1 MELSYRSGKFLVE
14 YDGSLPEPHTSDKL
28 KRLGFKHNRLDG
40 YFTTSIQSAAHL
52 RDYADERAEKIFHK
66 AFIQFTRWTGALTVP
81 KGLSL
86 LDHQPGSCRFSLSRS
101 RSYLALAPGLGK
113 TIVAA
118 IIAGTLKKKV
128 LYVCPPFLMLNTLEE
143 FTKWAPHLHTKILGN
158 DDYIV
163 PDVLIVPDSMVTNK
177 DVVKYVK
184 VFAPQ
189 VFFGDEWHRFKTE
202 TAQRSKAVYGYTDRR
217 KTPPYQ
223 PGLLDIKSLEKKI
236 FLSGTPCPNGRPMEL
251 FTVLKKCAGE
261 FIEFMPQHQFGVKY
275 CEAFV
280 IKNEWT
286 GQQYGYDY
294 TGCDEENFIKLM
306 KKVRT
311 KKTDNMTAFM
321 LRLDKKIL
329 GLPPVT
335 EEIVILGDDMPREL
349 KSMDEEMLRLYSPK
363 DLLRLSIK
371 LAMGKATEQEEV
383 HLMTYRRLLGEH
395 KVKPSCEYIESI
407 LEETT
412 ENIFIVAIHKEVIA
426 LIAERLKKYSPIVV
440 TGDVP
445 VKKRDALVKSY
456 QAGRSRVIIG
466 NIDAI
471 GVGFTL
477 TMAHRVLLV
486 EYKYSPGEN
495 RQVIDRVHRY
505 GLNHELL
512 AQYLVFRNSL
522 DRSTIETVLH
532 KQKIIKHV

>member
-1 MELSYRSGKFLVE
+1 METSVTFKSGKFVAHGFEESFLR
-14 YDGSLPEPHTSDKL
+14 D
-28 KRLGFKHNRLDG
+28 LGFKNNKLDG
-40 YFTTSIQSAAHL
+40 WFTTSIQSAAHL
-52 RDYADERAEKIFHK
+52 RDYADERAEKIFHN
-66 AFIQFTRWTGALTVP
+66 AFIHFSRWTGALTIP
-81 KGLSL
+81 KGLTL
-86 LDHQPGSCRFSLSRS
+86 LNHQPGSACFSLSRS

-118 IIAGTLKKKV
+118 VIAGTLKKKV
-128 LYVCPPFLMLNTLEE
+128 LYICPPFLMLNTLEE

-177 DVVKYVK
+177 DVMKYVH
-184 VFAPQ
+184 VFKPQ

-217 KTPPYQ
+217 KTPAYQ
-223 PGLLDIKSLEKKI
+223 PGLLDIKTLEKKI

-251 FTVLKKCAGE
+251 FTVFKKCAGE
-261 FIEFMPQHQFGVKY
+261 FIDFTTQHHFGVKY
-275 CEAFV
+275 CDAFP
-280 IKNEWT
+280 IKNDYN
-286 GQQYGYDY
+286 GKVYGYDY
-294 TGCDEENFIKLM
+294 TGCNEENFIKLM

-349 KSMDEEMLRLYSPK
+349 KSMNEEMLRHYSPK
-363 DLLRLSIK
+363 DLLRLTIK
-371 LAMGKATEQEEV
+371 VEMGKASEAEEV

-407 LEETT
+407 LEETE

-426 LIAERLKKYSPIVV
+426 HIADKLKKYSPIVV

-456 QAGRSRVIIG
+456 QNGKGRIIIG

-477 TMAHRVLLV
+477 TKAQRVLLV

-522 DRSTIETVLH
+522 DRSTIETLLR
-532 KQKIIKHV
+532 KQKITSHV